1 MLNDK
6 AFLYNLLNEVDAM
19 IFIVDEFK
27 RVQEVNNN
35 TFSELGYNHHEMQE
49 KPFSDLVIENDK
61 EHTEKIIQE
70 MFNETFKGEQEF
82 FIQTKSGETK
92 LVSFKYY
99 IHRIQF
105 PTNTDDPAYGFYN
118 DEYLVLIG
126 KDVTNERMLV
136 QTEQIEQEKF
146 DGLFNNPGVAQAII
160 GMDMKFMEVNG
171 TFCNLLGYTHIDL
184 LNLTPKDI
192 TYVKDAESVDYIC
205 NKLLDGGQDFVQ
217 VETRFKKY
225 NGFYF
230 WALVTTTL
238 QKTKNGEPLYFLQTI
253 QDITDKKFFAEQ
265 AKENERKYKLLFH
278 RSFNAIAYKKL
289 IYDKKNRVVDYIILD
304 ANESFCKLTG
314 MKRQDIINKP
324 MKSKAQEHFRVTT
337 NENMER
343 LQHYDKIIKDGK
355 DLHYTKQKLR
365 SSGAEMDV
373 YYYVLD
379 RKEAIFATV
388 FGDTNNDVILT

>member
-6 AFLYNLLNEVDAM
+6 DFLYNLLNEVDAM

-27 RVQEVNNN
+27 RIQEVNNN
-35 TFSELGYNHHEMQE
+35 TFSVLGYNCHEMQE
-49 KPFSDLVIENDK
+49 KPFSDLVIEDDK
-61 EHTEKIIQE
+61 KHTEKILQE

-82 FIQTKSGETK
+82 FIQTKSGDTK
-92 LVSFKYY
+92 LVSCKYY

-105 PTNTDDPAYGFYN
+105 PTNTDDPAYGFYD
-118 DEYLVLIG
+118 DEYLILIG
-126 KDVTNERMLV
+126 NDVTNERMLE
-136 QTEQIEQEKF
+136 QTEKIEQEKF
-146 DGLFNNPGVAQAII
+146 DGLFNNPGVAQAIVD
-160 GMDMKFMEVNG
+160 MDMNFMEVNE
-171 TFCNLLGYTHIDL
+171 TLCNLLGYTSGDL
-184 LNLTPKDI
+184 LQLTLNDI
-192 TYVKDAESVDYIC
+192 VYVKDKESVDYIC
-205 NKLLDGGQDFVQ
+205 NKLLDGNQDYIQ

-238 QKTKNGEPLYFLQTI
+238 QRTKNREPLYFIQTI
-253 QDITDKKFFAEQ
+253 QDTTDRKFFEEQ

-304 ANESFCKLTG
+304 ANESFEKLTG

-337 NENMER
+337 NENMSR
-343 LQHYDKIIKDGK
+343 LKHYEKILKDGK
-355 DLHYTKQKLR
+355 DVHYTSQISRTSDKPV
-365 SSGAEMDV
+365 DV
-373 YYYVLD
+373 YYYILD
-379 RKEAIFATV
+379 KKESVFAVV
-388 FGDTNNDVILT
+388 FGEIDSSVIPL